1 MFIFEDVHFT
11 LRPSNLLCGR
21 QLLTACLSWAVLGLH
36 CCVGSSP
43 VVASGGCSPVAVCRL
58 LTVVAPLAAE
68 HGLAG
73 ALASG
78 VVEHRLSCPMAR
90 VIFPDQG

>member
-11 LRPSNLLCGR
+11 LRPSNLLCRR

-58 LTVVAPLAAE
+58 LTVVASYVALWLLWLKGVKASVCAVS
-68 HGLAG
+68 GL
-73 ALASG
+73 
-78 VVEHRLSCPMAR
+78 
-90 VIFPDQG
+90 